1 MTDNKKTYIIAG
13 SILALAYVVYR
24 KKVYPTETNIINLLF
39 GGVLFAW
46 VPPPPP
52 PPPIE
57 PKPEP
62 TPIEPPTEQQ
72 MAISQPLVQ
81 KQSKVPTSTSIAPK
95 KSNMQVINA
104 KAPKIAKAINPM
116 INPANMPVV
125 TPQIPSFS
133 QYGKSK

>member
-1 MTDNKKTYIIAG
+1 MNDNKKTYIIAG
-13 SILALAYVVYR
+13 SILTLAYVVYR

-46 VPPPPP
+46 TPPPPP

-57 PKPEP
+57 P
-62 TPIEPPTEQQ
+62 TPIETPIEAPSEQQ
-72 MAISQPLVQ
+72 MAISEPIPT
-81 KQSKVPTSTSIAPK
+81 KQYKAPNSSNIATK
-95 KSNMQVINA
+95 KTNMQVINA

-125 TPQIPSFS
+125 TPQTPSFS